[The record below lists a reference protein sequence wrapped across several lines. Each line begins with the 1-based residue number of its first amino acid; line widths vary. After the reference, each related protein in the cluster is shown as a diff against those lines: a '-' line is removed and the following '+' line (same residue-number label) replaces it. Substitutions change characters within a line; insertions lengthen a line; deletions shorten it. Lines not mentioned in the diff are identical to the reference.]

1 MQITINY
8 TTLFE
13 TVKRSLSIIGKRSV
27 DDQGGLLFDN
37 ITLGSREESIVYD
50 YFRAAIVHIAA
61 ELDKYISLE
70 SHTDT
75 SYTIGITLYDD
86 YNDHLDETIKE
97 AINGYLVAYALY
109 SWFTVTAPRIHD
121 KYLAEAKDAMAYLVK
136 QCHHRQRPDTLPNP
150 LRPKT
155 DPLDT

>member
-8 TTLFE
+8 TTLLE
-13 TVKRSLSIIGKRSV
+13 VVKRSLSIIGKRSI
-27 DDQGGLLFDN
+27 DDQGNRLFDN

-50 YFRAAIVHIAA
+50 YFLAAIVHVAS

-70 SHTDT
+70 SHTAT
-75 SYTIGITLYDD
+75 SYTIGISLYDD
-86 YNDHLDETIKE
+86 YNDNLDNTITE

-121 KYLAEAKDAMAYLVK
+121 KYLSEAKDAMTYLVK
-136 QCHHRQRPDTLPNP
+136 QCHHRQRPATLPNP

-155 DPLDT
+155 DPND